1 MNYYEVALL
10 KSPLQPLT
18 YQSEMVIE
26 KGTKVTVHLKNRKQQ
41 SDAVMIKK
49 VEKPDF
55 CMQ

>member
-26 KGTKVTVHLKNRKQQ
+26 KGPKVTVHIKNRKQQ